1 MRQKDSVNG
10 SIRGRLPDGTANPVD
25 LHVGAQLKKAR
36 LKMGMSQEKLAEEMG
51 ITFQQVQKYEK
62 GLNRIGAS
70 RLWDLSQVLH
80 KPISYFYE
88 GMGQDTQDQSPRKI
102 SSLSEDETVLANIA
116 DLSLTATDLELIRAF
131 KRIHNEAVAQN
142 ILNLLHILS
151 LQEDDSSISDRYD
164 ERDDGCSID
173 DLV

>member
-1 MRQKDSVNG
+1 MKQKDSVNG

-88 GMGQDTQDQSPRKI
+88 GMKKDTQEKSPRKI
-102 SSLSEDETVLANIA
+102 NSLAEDDSAIANIG
-116 DLSLTATDLELIRAF
+116 DLSLTATDLEVIYAF
-131 KRIHNEAVAQN
+131 KHLHNEAIAQN
-142 ILNLLHILS
+142 VLNLIRTLAI
-151 LQEDDSSISDRYD
+151 QESNETCVNITD
-164 ERDDGCSID
+164 EKDDGCSID
-173 DLV
+173 DTV